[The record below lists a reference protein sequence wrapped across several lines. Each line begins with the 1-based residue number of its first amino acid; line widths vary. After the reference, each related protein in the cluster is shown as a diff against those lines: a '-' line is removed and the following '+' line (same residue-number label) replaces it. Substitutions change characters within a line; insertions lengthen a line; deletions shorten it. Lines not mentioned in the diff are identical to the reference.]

1 MIYSVLVLSLI
12 VVLIIALSI
21 SVYANINSLKNI
33 ELLENEVERFSD
45 EFIRIRSIVI
55 DMRNELKAID
65 RRGSFEA
72 DDEVGI
78 FYKNLKTII
87 LRLDELFKNN

>member
-1 MIYSVLVLSLI
+1 MILLV
-12 VVLIIALSI
+12 IILVMLLAA
-21 SVYANINSLKNI
+21 SVYGNIKSLQNI
-33 ELLENEVERFSD
+33 ELLENQIENFSD
-45 EFIRIRSIVI
+45 ELLRLRRIVI

-78 FYKNLKTII
+78 FFKNLKTIVN
-87 LRLDELFKNN
+87 RLDNFFKNN

>member
-1 MIYSVLVLSLI
+1 MTYSILVIGLI
-12 VVLIIALSI
+12 ILLVIALSI
-21 SVYANINSLKNI
+21 SIYANINSLKNI
-33 ELLENEVERFSD
+33 ELLEKEVERFSD
-45 EFIRIRSIVI
+45 EFVRIRTIVI

-78 FYKNLKTII
+78 FFKNLKAII
-87 LRLDELFKNN
+87 LRLDEFFKNN

>member
-1 MIYSVLVLSLI
+1 MIYPLSI
-12 VVLIIALSI
+12 VIILLIIALSFSI
-21 SVYANINSLKNI
+21 YANVNSLKNI
-33 ELLENEVERFSD
+33 ELLETEVERFSD

-87 LRLDELFKNN
+87 MRLDELFKNN

>member
-1 MIYSVLVLSLI
+1 MIY
-12 VVLIIALSI
+12 LIILLLISLAI
-21 SVYANINSLKNI
+21 SVYANVNSLKTI
-33 ELLENEVERFSD
+33 DFLEKEVETLSD
-45 EFIRIRSIVI
+45 EFIRIRTIVI

-78 FYKNLKTII
+78 FFKNLKTIVM
-87 LRLDELFKNN
+87 RLDELFKK

>member
-1 MIYSVLVLSLI
+1 MIYLI
-12 VVLIIALSI
+12 SILIILLIIALSF

-33 ELLENEVERFSD
+33 ELLETEVERFSD
-45 EFIRIRSIVI
+45 EFIRIRAIVI

-78 FYKNLKTII
+78 FYRNLKTII

>member
-1 MIYSVLVLSLI
+1 MIVAV
-12 VVLIIALSI
+12 IILSI
-21 SVYANINSLKNI
+21 LLLISIYANINSIKNI
-33 ELLENEVERFSD
+33 EILENQIEQLSD

-55 DMRNELKAID
+55 EMRNELKAID

-78 FYKNLKTII
+78 FFKNLKTII
-87 LRLDELFKNN
+87 SRLNELFNNNK

>member
-55 DMRNELKAID
+55 DMRDELKAID

>member
-1 MIYSVLVLSLI
+1 MIY
-12 VVLIIALSI
+12 LIIILLILLSI
-21 SVYANINSLKNI
+21 SIYANINSLKTIDVLEKEI
-33 ELLENEVERFSD
+33 EVFSD
-45 EFIRIRSIVI
+45 EFIRIRAIVI

-78 FYKNLKTII
+78 FFKNLKTIVM
-87 LRLDELFKNN
+87 RLDELFKK

>member
-1 MIYSVLVLSLI
+1 MIPLVIILVMVLTASIYGNFKSLQ
-12 VVLIIALSI
+12 
-21 SVYANINSLKNI
+21 NI
-33 ELLENEVERFSD
+33 ELLENQIENFSD
-45 EFIRIRSIVI
+45 ELLRLRRIVI

-78 FYKNLKTII
+78 FFKNLKTIVN
-87 LRLDELFKNN
+87 RLDNFFKNN

>member
-1 MIYSVLVLSLI
+1 MIYLI
-12 VVLIIALSI
+12 LILIILLIIALSF

-33 ELLENEVERFSD
+33 ELLETEVERFSD
-45 EFIRIRSIVI
+45 EFIRIRAIVI

-78 FYKNLKTII
+78 FYRNLKTII

>member
-1 MIYSVLVLSLI
+1 MIYIIIILLI
-12 VVLIIALSI
+12 LLATSI
-21 SVYANINSLKNI
+21 YANINSLKAIDVLEKEI
-33 ELLENEVERFSD
+33 EIFSD
-45 EFIRIRSIVI
+45 EFIRIRAIVI

-78 FYKNLKTII
+78 FFKNLKTII
-87 LRLDELFKNN
+87 LRLDELFKK

>member
-1 MIYSVLVLSLI
+1 MILLVIIL
-12 VVLIIALSI
+12 VVLLTASI
-21 SVYANINSLKNI
+21 YGNIKSLQNI
-33 ELLENEVERFSD
+33 ELLENQIENFSD
-45 EFIRIRSIVI
+45 ELLRLRRIVI

-78 FYKNLKTII
+78 FFKNLKTIVN
-87 LRLDELFKNN
+87 RLDNFFKNN